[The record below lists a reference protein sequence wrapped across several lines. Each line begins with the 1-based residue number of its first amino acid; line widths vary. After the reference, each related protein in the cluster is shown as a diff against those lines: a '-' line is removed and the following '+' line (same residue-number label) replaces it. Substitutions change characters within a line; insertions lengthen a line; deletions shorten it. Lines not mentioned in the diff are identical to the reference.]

1 LYKKNKEVE
10 EPLLFRLTERSEN
23 FGKYQDKLLYLFA
36 KHGQKYKRKDEKKQ
50 LKGLKTES
58 FIRSAYYTYFFY
70 VETDVNFN
78 ANFKNIEDRFVHK
91 WKQKRIMP
99 RLNIIP

>member
-1 LYKKNKEVE
+1 LET
-10 EPLLFRLTERSEN
+10 R
-23 FGKYQDKLLYLFA
+23 DKLLYLFA
-36 KHGQKYKRKDEKKQ
+36 KHGQKYKRKDETT
-50 LKGLKTES
+50 KGLKLNPSSEAP
-58 FIRSAYYTYFFY
+58 ITYIFFY